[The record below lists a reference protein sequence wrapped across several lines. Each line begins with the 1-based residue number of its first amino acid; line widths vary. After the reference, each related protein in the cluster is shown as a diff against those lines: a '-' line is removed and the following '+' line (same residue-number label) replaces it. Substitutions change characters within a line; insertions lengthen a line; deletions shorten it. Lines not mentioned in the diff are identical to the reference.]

1 MSIIDDKNGQ
11 LNSYLVRAIVGTRGI
26 QALVN
31 GFYYVFAALYDSVLR
46 AKASNGK
53 EKDQKSSDQV
63 LALDEV
69 GNCALF
75 AFSQFYSL
83 FRRLLVKD
91 AVFNAPLS
99 VALDRKVRHLL
110 EFISISSYI

>member
-1 MSIIDDKNGQ
+1 M
-11 LNSYLVRAIVGTRGI
+11 NSYLVRAIVGTRGI

-31 GFYYVFAALYDSVLR
+31 GFYYVFAALHDSVLR

-53 EKDQKSSDQV
+53 ENDQKSGDQV

-75 AFSQFYSL
+75 ALSQFYSI
-83 FRRLLVKD
+83 VIY
-91 AVFNAPLS
+91 PM
-99 VALDRKVRHLL
+99 
-110 EFISISSYI
+110 ISQYCVWRYTTVIG